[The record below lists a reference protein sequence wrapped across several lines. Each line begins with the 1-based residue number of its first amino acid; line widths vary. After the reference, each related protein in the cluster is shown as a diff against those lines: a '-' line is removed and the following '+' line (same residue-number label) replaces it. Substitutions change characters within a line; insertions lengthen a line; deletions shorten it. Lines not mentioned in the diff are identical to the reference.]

1 MRRTLVFAVFI
12 SLFLAAFAAQP
23 QTSAPSSDHPQ
34 AQELTP
40 QVLGEI
46 LRTATTFHELV
57 TKLALNKSL
66 GPDQHVLGPDG
77 RYHHPLQRT
86 AAVIGAGAGAGA
98 AIGGMTHSTNGVL
111 IGAIIGSAGGLIVDQ
126 IMRHREEMREKATY
140 NPVPETS
147 PDPRELQHRYQDHDR
162 RHEPVQ

>member
-1 MRRTLVFAVFI
+1 MRRTLAFVVFFSVP
-12 SLFLAAFAAQP
+12 LGAFAAQP
-23 QTSAPSSDHPQ
+23 QSPEPPADHPQ

-40 QVLGEI
+40 QVLGEM
-46 LRTATTFHELV
+46 LRSATTFHELV
-57 TKLALNKSL
+57 TKMNLSKSL

-77 RYHHPLQRT
+77 QYHHPMQRT

-126 IMRHREEMREKATY
+126 VMRHREEMRAKATY
-140 NPVPETS
+140 DSAPESS
-147 PDPRELQHRYQDHDR
+147 PDPRELQHR
-162 RHEPVQ
+162 